1 MTPITEINLYQVELA
16 DISNSNSVA
25 LNETQLVQLSEAG
38 MKKLLVRLT
47 GKSVL
52 LDSPRTEFL
61 LSNARNWLRT
71 YSYVPIVQEGV
82 QVGQKLR
89 LKFDEVAIKAAL
101 AQAQIKIWPLNL
113 RPELLLM
120 GTLVENSSV
129 TKLDQETLQYRIDIN
144 LRYLFADMAL
154 RVQTPQS
161 STPWI
166 YPMNPANNIGALQDL
181 LVQSDLDK
189 LLSYKLVKRDD
200 SYELSW
206 YLFSENGSVLA
217 KGKAENASRSQLMDD
232 MVALVMARLV
242 ELNREVLE
250 INDQVIINLT
260 NISDLKSIQQA
271 MAVLQ
276 GNMPT
281 LTELNLVAVGIV

>member
-1 MTPITEINLYQVELA
+1 MRTFKQLLLSTIFILPSVISAHSAHAEVGSQTPHSTVPNTSLITSNRSANVASSAVQTPISESNLPAPPPEVTPITEINLYQVELA

-89 LKFDEVAIKAAL
+89 LKFDEMAIKAAL

-120 GTLVENSSV
+120 GTLIENGSV
-129 TKLDQETLQYRIDIN
+129 TKLDQETLQYRIDVN

-206 YLFSENGSVLA
+206 
-217 KGKAENASRSQLMDD
+217 
-232 MVALVMARLV
+232 
-242 ELNREVLE
+242 
-250 INDQVIINLT
+250 
-260 NISDLKSIQQA
+260 
-271 MAVLQ
+271 
-276 GNMPT
+276 
-281 LTELNLVAVGIV
+281 